1 MRRYKDES
9 PAVRVYTVSDESRFV
24 FLVIP
29 LFYLSI
35 KMFSSINL
43 ICKNLFQFYIFK
55 LCRYLI
61 VRNVPALGCGNDL
74 LQLFSTYGQVEE

>member
-35 KMFSSINL
+35 NL
-43 ICKNLFQFYIFK
+43 ICKNLFQFYIFE

>member
-35 KMFSSINL
+35 NL
-43 ICKNLFQFYIFK
+43 ICKNLFQFYIFE

-74 LQLFSTYGQVEE
+74 FQLFSTYGQVEE

>member
-1 MRRYKDES
+1 MPRYKDEC

-35 KMFSSINL
+35 NL
-43 ICKNLFQFYIFK
+43 ICKNLFQFYIFE